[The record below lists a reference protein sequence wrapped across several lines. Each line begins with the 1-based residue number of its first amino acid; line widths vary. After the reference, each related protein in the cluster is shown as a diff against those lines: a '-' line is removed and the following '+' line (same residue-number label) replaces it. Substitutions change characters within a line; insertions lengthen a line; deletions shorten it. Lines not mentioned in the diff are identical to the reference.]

1 MTKPTNAKRD
11 AGAEH
16 REAEAYLKQYVEA
29 KRGEPARLGAETCI
43 QACRSGVSAVGV
55 EALMNNVG

>member
-11 AGAEH
+11 AGAEP

-29 KRGEPARLGAETCI
+29 KRGEPARLDAEP
-43 QACRSGVSAVGV
+43 ASRLVAAAYRRL
-55 EALMNNVG
+55 E